1 MQSRF
6 VQVNGIKL
14 HCMEAGRGKLMLFIH
29 GWPEFWLAW
38 KEQLPEF
45 ARDFHVVA
53 PDTRG
58 INLSD
63 KPADVAQYH
72 GKHLVEDMRQ
82 LIGALGHERAIVV
95 AHDWGGAAAW
105 NLAAWYPELIEKLVI
120 LNSPHPVQY
129 ARELANNPEQQ
140 AASQYMLLLRD
151 PKAERV
157 LAEDNYR
164 RLFHQF
170 DGWKKSLKPPD
181 AATLDEYR
189 KAWTQPGA
197 LTASLNYYR
206 ATPLHPPTQGD
217 RGVDAASLPADKF
230 TVRVPTLVIWGMKDT
245 ALRPGLLDGLER
257 FVPDL
262 RIERIAEGSHWIAHE
277 FPERVNALIRDFVR
291 AP

>member
-6 VQVNGIKL
+6 ITVNGIRL
-14 HCMEAGRGKLMLFIH
+14 HCVEAGSGPLMLFIH
-29 GWPEFWLAW
+29 GWPEFWYAW
-38 KEQLPEF
+38 KDQLAEF
-45 ARDFHVVA
+45 GREFHAVA

-63 KPADVAQYH
+63 KPTDVAAYH
-72 GKHLVEDMRQ
+72 ARHLVEDMRQ

-105 NLAAWYPELIEKLVI
+105 NLAAWHPQLVEKLVI
-120 LNSPHPVQY
+120 LNSPHPVLY
-129 ARELANNPEQQ
+129 ARELASNPEQQ

-157 LAEDNYR
+157 LTEDGHR
-164 RLFHQF
+164 RLFKQF
-170 DGWKKSLKPPD
+170 DGWMKSPNPPD
-181 AATLDEYR
+181 AATLEEYR

-206 ATPLHPPTQGD
+206 ATPLHPPTRDD
-217 RGVDAASLPADKF
+217 RGVDATSLPAEKF
-230 TVRVPTLVIWGMKDT
+230 TIRVPTLVIWGMSDT
-245 ALRPGLLDGLER
+245 ALRAGLLDGLDR

-262 RIERIAEGSHWIAHE
+262 RIERIDGASHWVAHE
-277 FPERVNALIRDFVR
+277 FPDRVNALIRDFVSR
-291 AP
+291 

>member
-6 VQVNGIKL
+6 VSVNGIRL
-14 HCMEAGRGKLMLFIH
+14 HCMDGGRGKLMLFIH
-29 GWPEFWLAW
+29 GWPEFWYAW

-63 KPADVAQYH
+63 KPTDVAAYH

-105 NLAAWYPELIEKLVI
+105 NLAAWHPEVVEKLVI
-120 LNSPHPVQY
+120 LNSPHPVLY

-164 RLFHQF
+164 RLFHQL
-170 DGWKKSLKPPD
+170 DGWKKSAKPPSAQD
-181 AATLDEYR
+181 LEEYR

-197 LTASLNYYR
+197 LTAGLNSYR
-206 ATPLHPPTQGD
+206 ATPLHPPTKND
-217 RGVDAASLPADKF
+217 AGVDASKLSAEKF
-230 TVRVPTLVIWGMKDT
+230 TIRVPTLVIWGMDDT
-245 ALRPGLLDGLER
+245 ALRPGLLDGLDR

-262 RIERIAEGSHWIAHE
+262 TIERIEGASHWVAHE
-277 FPERVNALIRDFVR
+277 SPDRVNALIRNFVAR
-291 AP
+291 